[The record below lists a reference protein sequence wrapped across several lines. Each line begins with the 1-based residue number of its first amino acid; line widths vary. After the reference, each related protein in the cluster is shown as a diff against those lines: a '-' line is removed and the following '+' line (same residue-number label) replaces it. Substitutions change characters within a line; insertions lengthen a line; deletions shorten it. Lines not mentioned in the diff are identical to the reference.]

1 MADYCKPT
9 CHHAEHDVDPADWT
23 VDAGILYLYT
33 RDLHEP
39 VSQLADSIPLK
50 KKPTLSQNE

>member
-9 CHHAEHDVDPADWT
+9 YHHAEHDVDPADWT

-39 VSQLADSIPLK
+39 VSL
-50 KKPTLSQNE
+50 TC